1 MVDKLATLFDSG
13 RTVLKEQ
20 DLGNPSVVNIY
31 GRYSIFDPCVAG
43 DVFGLQVQS
52 HGLINW
58 LGWRPN
64 RFYRRRV
71 DFITWFGPEG
81 TAAGTPTSGAGAPCS
96 DPTVG
101 FEYGHAGYE
110 LLHSS
115 WYHRIGDPLDP
126 HTITQERCETSPR
139 YRLNGKIITDDIEW
153 QMNGIMTAMQQ
164 SLRRALIHDS
174 HLTAYEM
181 NGLETIIKTGY
192 LDDDS
197 QPAPMLDSILV
208 DWLNDTLDGDNNG
221 FGNFFNYLD
230 EVITEIEYRAQAIG
244 PITETDM
251 VLLTSR
257 FMATCLLDAF
267 ACYTTCGVTDTND
280 VTDQALRAEQRK
292 ARMALNAGPLWDG
305 ASAVGF
311 INLKSGRRLAIIV
324 EDSLDISKSL
334 YGYST
339 DIYILTRRIGS
350 LDVLYGEYLDLR
362 EYENRVKKYAP
373 SFTARADA
381 AGRFVS
387 KAKEDNW
394 CTTLMMGMSPELY
407 LSAPWAQVRISNVAC
422 AKQRRPVSGDPFQPD
437 YLPGGGV
444 LYKATSNEVVQ

>member
-174 HLTAYEM
+174 HLTPYEM
-181 NGLETIIKTGY
+181 NGLETIIKQGY

-267 ACYTTCGVTDTND
+267 ACYTTCGVTDSND

-292 ARMALNAGPLWDG
+292 ARLALNAGPLWDG

-362 EYENRVKKYAP
+362 EYENRVKKYSPA
-373 SFTARADA
+373 FTARADA

-444 LYKATSNEVVQ
+444 LYKATSNE

>member
-1 MVDKLATLFDSG
+1 
-13 RTVLKEQ
+13 
-20 DLGNPSVVNIY
+20 
-31 GRYSIFDPCVAG
+31 
-43 DVFGLQVQS
+43 
-52 HGLINW
+52 
-58 LGWRPN
+58 
-64 RFYRRRV
+64 
-71 DFITWFGPEG
+71 
-81 TAAGTPTSGAGAPCS
+81 
-96 DPTVG
+96 
-101 FEYGHAGYE
+101 
-110 LLHSS
+110 
-115 WYHRIGDPLDP
+115 
-126 HTITQERCETSPR
+126 
-139 YRLNGKIITDDIEW
+139 
-153 QMNGIMTAMQQ
+153 MNGIMTAMQQ

-422 AKQRRPVSGDPFQPD
+422 AKQRRPVSGDPFQTD

>member
-1 MVDKLATLFDSG
+1 MDKIATLFDAG
-13 RTVLKEQ
+13 RIVLKEQ
-20 DLGNPSVVNIY
+20 DLGDPSVINIY
-31 GRYSIFDPCVAG
+31 GRYSIFDPCVKG

-81 TAAGTPTSGAGAPCS
+81 TAAGTPTTGAGAPCA

-126 HTITQERCETSPR
+126 HTVTQERCETSPR
-139 YRLNGKIITDDIEW
+139 YRLNGKIISDDIEW

-164 SLRRALIHDS
+164 SLRRGLIHDS
-174 HLTAYEM
+174 HLSSYEM

-192 LDDDS
+192 VDDDS

-208 DWLNDTLDGDNNG
+208 DWDNDVLDGENNG
-221 FGNFFNYLD
+221 YGNFFNYLD
-230 EVITEIEYRAQAIG
+230 EVITEIEYRAQALG

-251 VLLTSR
+251 ILLTSR
-257 FMATCLLDAF
+257 FMATTLLDSY
-267 ACYTTCGVTDTND
+267 ACYTTCGVTSAND
-280 VTDQALRAEQRK
+280 VTDQALRSEQRK
-292 ARMALNAGPLWDG
+292 ARLALNGGPLYDG
-305 ASAVGF
+305 AVAVGY
-311 INLKSGRRLAIIV
+311 ITLKSGRRLPIMV
-324 EDSLDISKSL
+324 EDSMDINKSL

-339 DIYILTRRIGS
+339 DVYILTRRIGS

-362 EYENRVKKYAP
+362 DYENRVKKYVPAF
-373 SFTARADA
+373 SARSDA
-381 AGRFVS
+381 AGRFIT

-407 LSAPWAQVRISNVAC
+407 LSAPWAQVRISNVAGV
-422 AKQRRPVSGDPFQPD
+422 KMRRPVSGDPFQPD
-437 YLPGGGV
+437 YLPGGGL
-444 LYKATSNEVVQ
+444 LYEASVPS